1 MQTETS
7 TTKSR
12 AHRTAIP
19 AFAPVL
25 RPPTGGSGIEVDEG
39 LDIILVG
46 VKDARS
52 ALGVVESRLS
62 PCTVGAGFVDDEA
75 GRIRGVSTRV
85 VVMSVELLA
94 IRHSACLRYDG
105 ERQTRQCMW
114 RRERERERE
123 NDSEKSNTAYGPDAG
138 DDPRGYPQVP
148 SDRMPGS
155 KLR

>member
-25 RPPTGGSGIEVDEG
+25 TPPTGGSGIEVDDG
-39 LDIILVG
+39 LDIMAVG
-46 VKDARS
+46 VKEERS

-62 PCTVGAGFVDDEA
+62 ACTVGAGFVDEA
-75 GRIRGVSTRV
+75 GRIRGVRTRV

-94 IRHSACLRYDG
+94 IRQSACLRYDRK
-105 ERQTRQCMW
+105 RQTRQ
-114 RRERERERE
+114 
-123 NDSEKSNTAYGPDAG
+123 
-138 DDPRGYPQVP
+138 
-148 SDRMPGS
+148 
-155 KLR
+155 